1 MVLILNRRVL
11 IYTVYRGHE
20 KQLILFDGFRNLT
33 RLNGEDFW
41 IEFCAVSWGV
51 DTKLVRIIAYTRANK
66 RPYKSVL
73 YEN

>member
-20 KQLILFDGFRNLT
+20 KQLILFDGFRNLA

-41 IEFCAVSWGV
+41 IEFCAVSWEEV
-51 DTKLVRIIAYTRANK
+51 DTKLVRIYPRKQTAI
-66 RPYKSVL
+66 
-73 YEN
+73 